1 MFESKK
7 RAFVFMLLAIV
18 LGAVA
23 VILFSTYMRET
34 KASLGEFVT
43 VQVAAEDIPAGTV
56 IDASLLTDQEIPRK
70 YVMDSLITTQQQLA
84 NKISVVPIT
93 KGSVITTSVL
103 RNNTF
108 VKGDYRQVMMRAP
121 MAVFDEQIDAYD
133 KVDILYSYDSQQ
145 TGDKGQG
152 GDKRITKIL
161 LKDVTVNSVQKTGS
175 DITAIGVLVKLS
187 DSKSV
192 IWALNYAKEVR
203 LLKSGSSKDVG
214 EESSNSSTD
223 TSSSQSDEASQKPNS
238 TQSTNNKKETSTTN
252 NKSNA
257 TTNTKSESKQE
268 HTNTSGQSATEKQ
281 QAAKEQSSQ

>member
-23 VILFSTYMRET
+23 VILFSTYMQET
-34 KASLGEFVT
+34 RASLGEFVT

-56 IDASLLTDQEIPRK
+56 IQPSLLTDQEVPRK
-70 YVMDSLITTQQQLA
+70 YILDSLITSPQQLE

-108 VKGDYRQVMMRAP
+108 VKGDYRQVMLRAP

-133 KVDILYSYDSQQ
+133 KVDILYSYDSNAN
-145 TGDKGQG
+145 DSKGNK
-152 GDKRITKIL
+152 GDKRVTDVL
-161 LKDVTVNSVQKTGS
+161 LKNVTVNSVQKTGN

-214 EESSNSSTD
+214 SDSAATTGDGAATDSATSSTGSATGNTGSTD
-223 TSSSQSDEASQKPNS
+223 AAKDKAATSQG
-238 TQSTNNKKETSTTN
+238 STTN
-252 NKSNA
+252 PSGANAAKSNQEQNA
-257 TTNTKSESKQE
+257 NGSQAPAASGSK
-268 HTNTSGQSATEKQ
+268 
-281 QAAKEQSSQ
+281 

>member
-23 VILFSTYMRET
+23 VILFSTYMQET
-34 KASLGEFVT
+34 RASLGEFVS

-56 IDASLLTDQEIPRK
+56 IQPSLLKDQEVPRK
-70 YVMDSLITTQQQLA
+70 YILDSLITSPQQLE

-108 VKGDYRQVMMRAP
+108 VKGDYRQVMLRAP

-133 KVDILYSYDSQQ
+133 KVDILYSYDSNAN
-145 TGDKGQG
+145 DSKGNK
-152 GDKRITKIL
+152 GDKRVTDVL
-161 LKDVTVNSVQKTGS
+161 LKNVTVNSVQKTGN

-214 EESSNSSTD
+214 SDSAATTGDGAATDSATSSTGSATGNTGSTD
-223 TSSSQSDEASQKPNS
+223 AAKDKAATSQG
-238 TQSTNNKKETSTTN
+238 STTN
-252 NKSNA
+252 PSGANAAKSNQEQNA
-257 TTNTKSESKQE
+257 NGSQAPAASGSK
-268 HTNTSGQSATEKQ
+268 
-281 QAAKEQSSQ
+281 

>member
-23 VILFSTYMRET
+23 VILFSTYMQET
-34 KASLGEFVT
+34 RASLGEFVT

-56 IDASLLTDQEIPRK
+56 IQPSLLTDQEIPRK
-70 YVMDSLITTQQQLA
+70 YILDSLITSPQQLE

-108 VKGDYRQVMMRAP
+108 VKGDYRQVMLRAP

-133 KVDILYSYDSQQ
+133 KVDILYSYDS
-145 TGDKGQG
+145 TANDGKGNK
-152 GDKRITKIL
+152 GDKRVTDVL
-161 LKDVTVNSVQKTGS
+161 LKNVTVNSVQKTGN

-214 EESSNSSTD
+214 SDSTAATGDGASTD
-223 TSSSQSDEASQKPNS
+223 PSTNS
-238 TQSTNNKKETSTTN
+238 TGAATGKTGNSTDATTDQAATG
-252 NKSNA
+252 KGA
-257 TTNTKSESKQE
+257 TTNPAGADAAKPNQGANVSGSQAPA
-268 HTNTSGQSATEKQ
+268 TSGSK
-281 QAAKEQSSQ
+281 

>member
-23 VILFSTYMRET
+23 VILFSTYMQET
-34 KASLGEFVT
+34 RASLGEFVT

-56 IDASLLTDQEIPRK
+56 IQPSLLTDQEVPRK
-70 YVMDSLITTQQQLA
+70 YILDSLITSPQQLE

-108 VKGDYRQVMMRAP
+108 VKGDYRQVMLRAP

-133 KVDILYSYDSQQ
+133 KVDILYSYDSNAN
-145 TGDKGQG
+145 DSKGNK
-152 GDKRITKIL
+152 GDKRVTDVL
-161 LKDVTVNSVQKTGS
+161 LKNVTVNSVQKTGN

-214 EESSNSSTD
+214 SDSAATTGDGAATDSATSSTGSAAGNTGSTD
-223 TSSSQSDEASQKPNS
+223 AAKDKAATSQGSKPNPS
-238 TQSTNNKKETSTTN
+238 SANAA
-252 NKSNA
+252 KSNQEQNA
-257 TTNTKSESKQE
+257 TGSQAPAASGSK
-268 HTNTSGQSATEKQ
+268 
-281 QAAKEQSSQ
+281 

>member
-23 VILFSTYMRET
+23 VILFSTYMQET
-34 KASLGEFVT
+34 RASLGEFVT

-56 IDASLLTDQEIPRK
+56 IQPSLLTDQEVPRK
-70 YVMDSLITTQQQLA
+70 YILDSLITSPQQLE

-108 VKGDYRQVMMRAP
+108 VKGDYRQVMLRAP

-133 KVDILYSYDSQQ
+133 KVDILYSYDSNAN
-145 TGDKGQG
+145 DSKGNK
-152 GDKRITKIL
+152 GDKRVTDVL
-161 LKDVTVNSVQKTGS
+161 LKNVTVNSVQKTGN

-214 EESSNSSTD
+214 SDSAATTGDGAATNSATSSIGSRATGNTSSTD
-223 TSSSQSDEASQKPNS
+223 AAKDKAPASQG
-238 TQSTNNKKETSTTN
+238 STTN
-252 NKSNA
+252 PSSANATKSNQEQNA
-257 TTNTKSESKQE
+257 NGSQAPAASGSK
-268 HTNTSGQSATEKQ
+268 
-281 QAAKEQSSQ
+281 

>member
-56 IDASLLTDQEIPRK
+56 INSSLLTDQEIPRK
-70 YVMDSLITTQQQLA
+70 YMMDSLIINQQQLA

-145 TGDKGQG
+145 AGDKGQA
-152 GDKRITKIL
+152 GDKRTTKIL

-214 EESSNSSTD
+214 DGNENSSTN
-223 TSSSQSDEASQKPNS
+223 TSSNQSDKASEKA
-238 TQSTNNKKETSTTN
+238 TSTTN
-252 NKSNA
+252 NHSDSAAKA
-257 TTNTKSESKQE
+257 KSESKKE
-268 HTNTSGQSATEKQ
+268 SNNTSSQSTTDKQ
-281 QAAKEQSSQ
+281 QNNK

>member
-23 VILFSTYMRET
+23 VILFSTYMQET
-34 KASLGEFVT
+34 RASLGEFVT

-56 IDASLLTDQEIPRK
+56 IQPSLLTDQEVPRK
-70 YVMDSLITTQQQLA
+70 YILDSLITSPQQLE

-108 VKGDYRQVMMRAP
+108 VKGDYRQVMLRAP

-133 KVDILYSYDSQQ
+133 KVDILYSYDSNAN
-145 TGDKGQG
+145 DSKGNK
-152 GDKRITKIL
+152 GDKRVTDVL
-161 LKDVTVNSVQKTGS
+161 LKNVTVNSVQKTGN

-214 EESSNSSTD
+214 SDSAAKTGDGAATNSATSSTG
-223 TSSSQSDEASQKPNS
+223 SSATGNTGSTDAAKDKAPASQG
-238 TQSTNNKKETSTTN
+238 STTN
-252 NKSNA
+252 PSGANATKSN
-257 TTNTKSESKQE
+257 QE
-268 HTNTSGQSATEKQ
+268 QNANGSQAPATSGSK
-281 QAAKEQSSQ
+281 

>member
-23 VILFSTYMRET
+23 VILFSTYMQET
-34 KASLGEFVT
+34 RASLGEFVT

-56 IDASLLTDQEIPRK
+56 IQPSLLTDQEVPRK
-70 YVMDSLITTQQQLA
+70 YILDSLITSPQQLE

-108 VKGDYRQVMMRAP
+108 VKGDYRQVMLRAP

-133 KVDILYSYDSQQ
+133 KVDILYSYDSNAN
-145 TGDKGQG
+145 DSKGNK
-152 GDKRITKIL
+152 GDKRVTDVL
-161 LKDVTVNSVQKTGS
+161 LKNVTVNSVQKTGN

-214 EESSNSSTD
+214 SDSAATTGDGAATDSATSSTGSAAGNMGSTD
-223 TSSSQSDEASQKPNS
+223 AAKDKAPASQG
-238 TQSTNNKKETSTTN
+238 STTN
-252 NKSNA
+252 PSSANAAKSNQEQNA
-257 TTNTKSESKQE
+257 NGSQAPAASGSK
-268 HTNTSGQSATEKQ
+268 
-281 QAAKEQSSQ
+281 

>member
-23 VILFSTYMRET
+23 VILFSTYMQET
-34 KASLGEFVT
+34 RASLGEFVT

-56 IDASLLTDQEIPRK
+56 IQPSLLTDQEVPRK
-70 YVMDSLITTQQQLA
+70 YILDSLITSPQQLE

-108 VKGDYRQVMMRAP
+108 VKGDYRQVMLRAP

-133 KVDILYSYDSQQ
+133 KVDILYSYDSNAN
-145 TGDKGQG
+145 DSKGNK
-152 GDKRITKIL
+152 GDKRVTDVL
-161 LKDVTVNSVQKTGS
+161 LKNVTVNSVQKTGN

-214 EESSNSSTD
+214 SDSAATTGDGAATNSATSSTG
-223 TSSSQSDEASQKPNS
+223 SSATGNTGSTDAAKDKAPASQG
-238 TQSTNNKKETSTTN
+238 STTN
-252 NKSNA
+252 PSGANAAKSNQEQNA
-257 TTNTKSESKQE
+257 NGSQAPAASGSK
-268 HTNTSGQSATEKQ
+268 
-281 QAAKEQSSQ
+281 

>member
-1 MFESKK
+1 
-7 RAFVFMLLAIV
+7 MLLAIV

-23 VILFSTYMRET
+23 VILFSTYMQET
-34 KASLGEFVT
+34 RASLGEFVT

-56 IDASLLTDQEIPRK
+56 IQPSLLTDQEVPRK
-70 YVMDSLITTQQQLA
+70 YILDSLITSPQQLE

-108 VKGDYRQVMMRAP
+108 VKGDYRQVMLRAP

-133 KVDILYSYDSQQ
+133 KVDILYSYDSNAN
-145 TGDKGQG
+145 DSKGNK
-152 GDKRITKIL
+152 GDKRVTDVL
-161 LKDVTVNSVQKTGS
+161 LKNVTVNSVQKTGN

-214 EESSNSSTD
+214 SDSAATTGDGAATNSATSSTGSSATGNTSSTD
-223 TSSSQSDEASQKPNS
+223 AAKDKAPASQG
-238 TQSTNNKKETSTTN
+238 STTN
-252 NKSNA
+252 PSGANAAKSNQEQNA
-257 TTNTKSESKQE
+257 NGSQAPAASGSK
-268 HTNTSGQSATEKQ
+268 
-281 QAAKEQSSQ
+281 

>member
-23 VILFSTYMRET
+23 VILFSTYMQET
-34 KASLGEFVT
+34 RASLGEFVT

-56 IDASLLTDQEIPRK
+56 IQPSLLTDQVVPRK
-70 YVMDSLITTQQQLA
+70 YILDSLITSPQQLE

-108 VKGDYRQVMMRAP
+108 VKGDYRQVMLRAP

-133 KVDILYSYDSQQ
+133 KVDILYSYDSNAN
-145 TGDKGQG
+145 DSKGNK
-152 GDKRITKIL
+152 GDKRVTDVL
-161 LKDVTVNSVQKTGS
+161 LKNVTVNSVQKTGN

-214 EESSNSSTD
+214 SDSAATTGDDAATDSATSSTGSATGNTGSTD
-223 TSSSQSDEASQKPNS
+223 AAKDKAATSQGSKPNPS
-238 TQSTNNKKETSTTN
+238 SANAA
-252 NKSNA
+252 KSNQEQNA
-257 TTNTKSESKQE
+257 NGSQAPAASGSK
-268 HTNTSGQSATEKQ
+268 
-281 QAAKEQSSQ
+281 

>member
-23 VILFSTYMRET
+23 VILFSTYMQET
-34 KASLGEFVT
+34 RASLGEFVT

-56 IDASLLTDQEIPRK
+56 IQPSLLTDQEVPRK
-70 YVMDSLITTQQQLA
+70 YILDSLITSPQQLE

-108 VKGDYRQVMMRAP
+108 VKGDYRQVMLRAP

-133 KVDILYSYDSQQ
+133 KVDILYSYDSNAN
-145 TGDKGQG
+145 DSKGNK
-152 GDKRITKIL
+152 GDKRVTDVL
-161 LKDVTVNSVQKTGS
+161 LKNVTVNSVQKTGN

-214 EESSNSSTD
+214 SDSAATTGDDAATDSATSSTGSATGNTGSTD
-223 TSSSQSDEASQKPNS
+223 AAKDKAATSQGSKPNPS
-238 TQSTNNKKETSTTN
+238 SANAA
-252 NKSNA
+252 KSNQEQNA
-257 TTNTKSESKQE
+257 NGSQAPAASGSK
-268 HTNTSGQSATEKQ
+268 
-281 QAAKEQSSQ
+281 

>member
-23 VILFSTYMRET
+23 VILFSTYMQET
-34 KASLGEFVT
+34 RASLGEFVT

-56 IDASLLTDQEIPRK
+56 IQPSLLTDQEVPRK
-70 YVMDSLITTQQQLA
+70 YILDSLITSPQQLE

-108 VKGDYRQVMMRAP
+108 VKGDYRQVMLRAP

-133 KVDILYSYDSQQ
+133 KVDILYSYDSNAN
-145 TGDKGQG
+145 DSKGNK
-152 GDKRITKIL
+152 GDKRVTDVL
-161 LKDVTVNSVQKTGS
+161 LKNVTVNSVQKTGN

-214 EESSNSSTD
+214 SDSAATTGDDAATDSATSSTGSSATGNTSSTD
-223 TSSSQSDEASQKPNS
+223 AAKDKAPASQG
-238 TQSTNNKKETSTTN
+238 STTN
-252 NKSNA
+252 PSGANAAKSNQEQNA
-257 TTNTKSESKQE
+257 NGSQAPAASGSK
-268 HTNTSGQSATEKQ
+268 
-281 QAAKEQSSQ
+281 

>member
-23 VILFSTYMRET
+23 VILFSTYMQET
-34 KASLGEFVT
+34 RASLGEFVT

-56 IDASLLTDQEIPRK
+56 IQPSLLTDQEVPRK
-70 YVMDSLITTQQQLA
+70 YILDSLITSPQQLE

-108 VKGDYRQVMMRAP
+108 VKGDYRQVMLRAP

-133 KVDILYSYDSQQ
+133 KVDILYSYDSNAN
-145 TGDKGQG
+145 DSKGNK
-152 GDKRITKIL
+152 GDKRVTDVL
-161 LKDVTVNSVQKTGS
+161 LKNVTVNSVQKTGN

-214 EESSNSSTD
+214 SDSAATTGDGAATNSATSSTG
-223 TSSSQSDEASQKPNS
+223 SSATGNTGSTDAAKDKAPASQG
-238 TQSTNNKKETSTTN
+238 STTN
-252 NKSNA
+252 PSSANATKSNQEQNA
-257 TTNTKSESKQE
+257 NGSQAPAASGSK
-268 HTNTSGQSATEKQ
+268 
-281 QAAKEQSSQ
+281 

>member
-23 VILFSTYMRET
+23 VILFSTYMQET
-34 KASLGEFVT
+34 RASLGEFVT

-56 IDASLLTDQEIPRK
+56 IQPSLLTDQEVPRK
-70 YVMDSLITTQQQLA
+70 YILDSLITSPQQLE

-108 VKGDYRQVMMRAP
+108 VKGDYRQVMLRAP

-133 KVDILYSYDSQQ
+133 KVDILYSYDSNAN
-145 TGDKGQG
+145 DSKGNK
-152 GDKRITKIL
+152 GDKRVTDVL
-161 LKDVTVNSVQKTGS
+161 LKNVTVNSVQKTGN

-214 EESSNSSTD
+214 SDSAATTGDGAATNSATSSIGSRATGNTSSTD
-223 TSSSQSDEASQKPNS
+223 AAKDKAPASQG
-238 TQSTNNKKETSTTN
+238 STTN
-252 NKSNA
+252 PSGANAAKSNQEQNA
-257 TTNTKSESKQE
+257 NGSQAPAASGSK
-268 HTNTSGQSATEKQ
+268 
-281 QAAKEQSSQ
+281 

>member
-23 VILFSTYMRET
+23 VILFSTYMQET
-34 KASLGEFVT
+34 RASLGEFVT

-56 IDASLLTDQEIPRK
+56 IQPSLLTDQEVPRK
-70 YVMDSLITTQQQLA
+70 YILDSLITSPQQLE

-108 VKGDYRQVMMRAP
+108 VKGDYRQVMLRAP

-133 KVDILYSYDSQQ
+133 KVDILYSYDSNAN
-145 TGDKGQG
+145 DSKGNK
-152 GDKRITKIL
+152 GDKRVTDVL
-161 LKDVTVNSVQKTGS
+161 LKNVTVNSVQKTGN

-214 EESSNSSTD
+214 SDSAATTGDGAATNSATSSTGSSATGNTSSTD
-223 TSSSQSDEASQKPNS
+223 AAKDKAPASQG
-238 TQSTNNKKETSTTN
+238 STTN
-252 NKSNA
+252 PSGANAAKSNQEQNA
-257 TTNTKSESKQE
+257 NGSQAPAASGSK
-268 HTNTSGQSATEKQ
+268 
-281 QAAKEQSSQ
+281 